1 VPRRTCHL
9 CWLRPAVALLLL
21 GTGCKR
27 EQVPSPAERAVAPYV
42 QWCQAQGAAR
52 NSCLVSAARVTGDS
66 AACAG
71 LKGAGAERSACL
83 QAAAR
88 TAGRVEA
95 CRSLADRDLVQC
107 VLAVAAETGRASAC
121 EALDN
126 VHWQGGATRAVC
138 EAVAHGE
145 PDACPTL
152 DTGELAAWC
161 LRDVALRVRDAAAC
175 TRLGRDVPAVQRCGA
190 AVAVARRA
198 PLECAAIFASAPDAS
213 AQHRCEVEA
222 AVAAG
227 HFPPCFADVTLCE
240 RFLWVPRPCEGTK
253 GAWADD
259 CLMHQ
264 AVFSTGPF
272 GCGAVQDAHRR
283 SLCAQLRDA
292 QEGYLLRARGADGG
306 ASASPAR

>member
-1 VPRRTCHL
+1 MPRRTFHL
-9 CWLRPAVALLLL
+9 RWLPTAWALLTL
-21 GTGCKR
+21 GPGCKR
-27 EQVPSPAERAVAPYV
+27 EEAPSPAERAVAPYV
-42 QWCQAQGAAR
+42 QWCEAQGAAR
-52 NSCLVSAARVTGDS
+52 NSCLVSAARVTGDA
-66 AACAG
+66 AACAK
-71 LKGAGAERSACL
+71 LKGAGADRSACL

-95 CRSLADRDLVQC
+95 CRSLADRELVQC
-107 VLAVAAETGRASAC
+107 VLGVAAETGRASAC

-126 VHWQGGATRAVC
+126 VHWQGGGTRAVC
-138 EAVAHGE
+138 EAVARGK
-145 PDACPTL
+145 PDACPGL
-152 DTGELAAWC
+152 EVGELAAWC
-161 LRDVALRVRDAAAC
+161 LRDVALRLRDAGLC
-175 TRLGRDVPAVQRCGA
+175 TRLGKDVQDVRRCGV

-198 PLECAAIFASAPDAS
+198 PLECAAIFSATPDAS
-213 AQHRCEVEA
+213 AQHRCEVDA

-227 HFPPCFADVTLCE
+227 HFPPCFGDVALCE

-272 GCGAVQDAHRR
+272 GCGAVHDVHRR

-292 QEGYLLRARGADGG
+292 QEGYLLRARGTDAG
-306 ASASPAR
+306 APASPAR